1 MVIKHGLMELIFV
14 TYVRTIAVKKKIASF
29 HSYEEACNML
39 CGKGLVRTQNL
50 DTKRSAMI
58 TAQHAW

>member
-1 MVIKHGLMELIFV
+1 MELIFV
-14 TYVRTIAVKKKIASF
+14 TYVRAIAVNKKKVLASF

-39 CGKGLVRTQNL
+39 CGKGLARTQNL